1 MPVYDYS
8 TCVIKSDSLLT
19 NDLIKSLKD
28 AVKPLEEVP
37 DKHKDWHPN
46 SDEKV
51 LDVVHPSLWP
61 LVYGRS
67 RILTDRTIG
76 VDDAL
81 EYCGAGTIVPSPPG
95 SELEVK
101 IEGWGTERRE
111 RISSL
116 SDRYQWLPCDVQLD
130 PETGSAKICSYINNV
145 HPVEQ
150 AALYPVIEAFIQKSL
165 PAWDVVYRWP
175 TEFATQR
182 LRTEM
187 STIGCKSENQC
198 VRNMCRPINRPI
210 EDDEAPR
217 GEGEV
222 NEYDYLGSERQKRD
236 MAWFEE
242 THEAVV
248 PDAHVNAYK
257 DFEFRSS
264 EVKEAGFF
272 DEAKQIQVIV
282 KLANIHLTPEK
293 PTYDGGSWHTEGQLN
308 EHIVATGLYYYDCEN
323 ITDCTLDFRTA
334 ANAEDLA
341 AEVVHEQSDFW
352 SLERTFAIRPDRDTL
367 QNVGSVLTRE
377 GRALFFPNV
386 LQHHVSPFRLTDP
399 SRPGHR
405 KILALFLVD
414 PAIPIIST
422 ANVPPQQRAWWEK
435 EMGRLG
441 GRVGSLPPELRKMV
455 VDGVDWPVGLEQ
467 AKLDRLD
474 LMRERT
480 GLQEDTDGAI
490 RSTQWNFCEH

>member
-51 LDVVHPSLWP
+51 LDIVHPSLWP

-81 EYCGAGTIVPSPPG
+81 ESCGAGTIVPSPPE
-95 SELEVK
+95 SELEVETK
-101 IEGWGTERRE
+101 AWSIDPGE

-116 SDRYQWLPCDVQLD
+116 SDRYQWLPSDVQLD
-130 PETGSAKICSYINNV
+130 TETGSAKICSYINNV

-165 PAWDVVYRWP
+165 PAWDAVYRWP

-182 LRTEM
+182 LKTGEAM
-187 STIGCKSENQC
+187 MWCASAKQC
-198 VRNMCRPINRPI
+198 GYDSCQPINRPI

-217 GEGEV
+217 LDGEEE
-222 NEYDYLGSERQKRD
+222 EYEYLGSEREKRD
-236 MAWFEE
+236 TAWFEE
-242 THEAVV
+242 THGVDG
-248 PDAHVNAYK
+248 PDARVNAHE

-264 EVKEAGFF
+264 EVKKAGFF
-272 DEAKQIQVIV
+272 DGAKQIQVIV

-323 ITDCTLDFRTA
+323 ITDCTLDFRTS
-334 ANAEDLA
+334 ANAEDLPS
-341 AEVVHEQSDFW
+341 EVDYRQGDFW
-352 SLERTFAIRPDRDTL
+352 SLERTFAINAGMDTL

-386 LQHHVSPFRLTDP
+386 LQHHVSPFRLADP

-441 GRVGSLPPELRKMV
+441 GKVGSLPPELRKMV

-480 GLQEDTDGAI
+480 GLQRSTDGQLQN
-490 RSTQWNFCEH
+490 TMWNFCEH